1 MWIPYKY
8 LIFEKETN
16 HLVGCVENDN
26 EDVTKEINKS
36 NRYYIV
42 ESSQID
48 GPTVRKSE
56 HRFK

>member
-16 HLVGCVENDN
+16 HWVGYVENDN
-26 EDVTKEINKS
+26 EDVAKEINKS

-42 ESSQID
+42 ESSQIN
-48 GPTVRKSE
+48 GPTVRRSE
-56 HRFK
+56 CRFK